1 MMAVMH
7 LFIQLEFI
15 MFQAQSYQWEDDDG
29 DGDGDDY
36 HFPFLLPNKTSF
48 SCLLP

>member
-1 MMAVMH
+1 MIIITMAVMH

-36 HFPFLLPNKTSF
+36 QSQN
-48 SCLLP
+48 